1 MYEDKIIELIN
12 EYLFET
18 SEEDIAEYRDD
29 ETVDVIFDVSI
40 EGFAMF
46 FDGIQEEDLEDYF
59 KRRFNY
65 YGLDTIYHTEE
76 GYYLVSAL

>member
-1 MYEDKIIELIN
+1 MYEDKIIGLIN
-12 EYLFET
+12 EYVFET

-65 YGLDTIYHTEE
+65 YGLDTIYRTEE